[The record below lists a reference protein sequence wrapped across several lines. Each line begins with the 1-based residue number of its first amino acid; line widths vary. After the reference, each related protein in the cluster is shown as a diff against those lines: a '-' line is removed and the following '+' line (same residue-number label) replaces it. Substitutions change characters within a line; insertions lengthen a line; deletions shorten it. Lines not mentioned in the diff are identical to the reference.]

1 MSTRSC
7 VAIPTA
13 DGGWKGRYV
22 HFDGYPEHMLP
33 ALNDLI
39 SRKGLDRVIDVLI
52 NWNPGW
58 ASIGLPDAVF
68 ASTLGG
74 TSHNVSD
81 YGVAYHR
88 TAMSMD
94 GWITSEDPDP
104 VFIEYVYILEPTG
117 IRVLES
123 YQTEAGEF
131 SHRPLT
137 VEV

>member
-1 MSTRSC
+1 MSTRSV

-13 DGGWKGRYV
+13 NGGWKGRYV

-33 ALNDLI
+33 ALTDLI

-52 NWNPGW
+52 NWNPAW
-58 ASIGLPDAVF
+58 ASIGGGDAVF

-74 TSHNVSD
+74 TSHKVSD
-81 YGVAYHR
+81 YGVAYKR
-88 TAMSMD
+88 SESSMD
-94 GWITSEDPDP
+94 SWYTDQNNDPL
-104 VFIEYVYILEPTG
+104 FIEFVYILEPTG

-123 YQTEAGEF
+123 YVNEAGKYD
-131 SHRPLT
+131 HRPLT